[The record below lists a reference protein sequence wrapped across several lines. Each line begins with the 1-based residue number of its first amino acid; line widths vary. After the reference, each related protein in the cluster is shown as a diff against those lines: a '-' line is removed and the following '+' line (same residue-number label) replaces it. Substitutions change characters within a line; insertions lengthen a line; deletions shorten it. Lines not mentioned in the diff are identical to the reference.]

1 MLPLKNWENP
11 MKKLL
16 LTLALLLMV
25 SPASAQLIITGV
37 YDGPL
42 PYGVPKGVELY
53 ACSDIDDLSIYGLGS
68 ANNGTGTDG
77 VEHHFPADFIAAGTT
92 FYVTHVDGNNPT
104 AFFDWFGFEA
114 DYVGD
119 GYSMAIN
126 GNDAIELFYLP
137 GHSDEA
143 AVVVD
148 IFGEITYDTYAE
160 WDYID
165 GWAKRNTLTGPDGD
179 VFDIGNW
186 TFSGPN
192 AWDGELTN
200 DTAAVPF
207 VLGGFECDPAVG
219 TDNETWGSLKSM
231 YR

>member
-1 MLPLKNWENP
+1 

-25 SPASAQLIITGV
+25 SPASAQLVITGLF
-37 YDGPL
+37 DGPL

-53 ACSDIDDLSIYGLGS
+53 ACSDIEDLSIYGLGS
-68 ANNGTGTDG
+68 ANNGGGTDG
-77 VEHHFPADFIAAGTT
+77 VEHVFPADFIAAGTT

-104 AFFDWFGFEA
+104 AFFDFFGFEA

-126 GNDAIELFYLP
+126 GDDAIELFYVP
-137 GHSDEA
+137 ANGDDP
-143 AVVVD
+143 VVVD
-148 IFGEITYDTYAE
+148 VFGDLYTDGSGQPWEYL
-160 WDYID
+160 D
-165 GWAKRNTLTGPDGD
+165 GWAKRITQTGPDGT
-179 VFDIGNW
+179 VFDINSW

-200 DTAAVPF
+200 ADAAVPM
-207 VLGGFECDPAVG
+207 VLGGFECDPTVSA
-219 TDNETWGSLKSM
+219 DNESWDSLKSM